1 MSKLTSALVA
11 GVFCLAAS
19 AEAQVSRNV
28 EWSKRN
34 DGWAKVQIS
43 PGCHLIWFGDHRV
56 YRQIDNITP
65 DDRVDV
71 VVRGSCNANGLAEG
85 PIRIETTV
93 HFPPT
98 SVADEAEYHYLG
110 WRTVREGNAR
120 NGLLQGMVKMWDYER
135 VQGKPDVWELTG
147 FPEGLHNYFQDGCEY
162 FDDGNGGPDLGR
174 PVTEHSHWGQ
184 CDPEGGRQLLAD
196 MGNAGGGAQP
206 APVASPTARLLPAAP
221 PANPA
226 QTAGTDVWSRCI
238 TVTQYPPDG
247 GIQTVWA
254 LNNTCNT
261 TVIARFCFRAQH
273 EAAGDPNLC
282 RRREMRTQEIRP
294 GGKYDFPFTLIAPGS
309 SLTDGRIV
317 RSNELLVS
325 GFACTGGNFP
335 DAYFD
340 SDGSFNSN
348 GC

>member
-1 MSKLTSALVA
+1 MRLAAGVVA
-11 GVFCLAAS
+11 GFLTLACA
-19 AEAQVSRNV
+19 AHAQVSPNV
-28 EWSKRN
+28 QWSKHG
-34 DGWAKVQIS
+34 DGWARVQIS
-43 PGCHLIWFGDHRV
+43 PGCHLVWFGEHRI

-71 VVRGSCNANGLAEG
+71 VVQGSCNASGLAEG
-85 PIRIETTV
+85 RVRIETTV

-98 SVADEAEYHYLG
+98 TDPSEAEYHYLG

-120 NGLLQGMVKMWDYER
+120 NGLLQGAVRFWDFER
-135 VQGKPDVWELTG
+135 LQKPGVWDTPMPG
-147 FPEGLHNYFQDGCEY
+147 FPEGLDTFFRDGCEY
-162 FDDGNGGPDLGR
+162 TYDEQTGQAGDPLGDG
-174 PVTEHSHWGQ
+174 SHWGQ
-184 CDPEGGRQLLAD
+184 CNPEGGQRLLSD
-196 MGNAGGGAQP
+196 FGAGPEPSAPAPSPAARLLSAVPAQP
-206 APVASPTARLLPAAP
+206 APGNA
-221 PANPA
+221 
-226 QTAGTDVWSRCI
+226 DVWSRCI
-238 TVTQYPPDG
+238 TVSQYPPDG

-261 TVIARFCFRAQH
+261 AVIVRFCFRAQY

-282 RRREMRTQEIRP
+282 RRREMRTQEIHA

-309 SLTDGRIV
+309 SLTDGRVV

-340 SDGSFNSN
+340 SDGAFRSH